1 MKINHITFSVSNLEK
16 SIAFYQEIFNASL
29 LVKGEKMAYFDL
41 DGLWLALNV
50 ETDIERSE
58 VNESYTHI
66 AFTITEEELSA
77 MTEKLNKLG
86 VNILDGRA
94 RSKED
99 KRSIYFTDLD
109 GHRFEFHTGTLQER
123 LTYYQNEKKH
133 LDFYS

>member
-1 MKINHITFSVSNLEK
+1 MNINHITFSVSNLEK

-66 AFTITEEELSA
+66 AFTITEEELSS

-99 KRSIYFTDLD
+99 KRSIYFTDPD